1 MPLLAQSFSATD
13 PGHWPFV
20 CLLAGMITVIA
31 GITWFRLHAFV
42 ALILSAMMVGT
53 IDLLEPGNQA
63 SLSQWLL
70 AFENPMS
77 SLGVVAG
84 KIAWLIAMASIIGM
98 CMMESGAS
106 ERIVS
111 ALIHCFG
118 EKRTPWALMA
128 SGFILGI
135 PVFFDT
141 VFFLLIPLARGLAIR
156 TGKGYTASIMAIS
169 SGAVITHTL
178 VPPTPGPLFMAETL
192 DIPLATGIWAGLL
205 SGLPV
210 VIAALSA
217 GCFLNRHQRI
227 HVPQDLASEA
237 RSQAMGDGGTLPNL
251 IWSLLPVLLP
261 VLLIGSSTFS
271 GLSKNPESEPM
282 GWMAWLTFL
291 GNKQVAMTLSAA
303 CAVHLLMH
311 ERKMGLEALG
321 KRMAP
326 ALETAAIIILI
337 TAAGGAFGGTI
348 QAAGIGEAISHLSSR
363 LGMPLILVAWITAA
377 LMKTAQGSGTVSM
390 ITTTGIMASVLQ
402 GSPAL
407 SFHPIYLYLSIG
419 FGSGMISWM
428 NDSGFWVVCKL
439 SGMSERET
447 LKTWSLCL
455 ALIALM
461 GLCLTLAAASLWPM
475 V

>member
-1 MPLLAQSFSATD
+1 
-13 PGHWPFV
+13 
-20 CLLAGMITVIA
+20 
-31 GITWFRLHAFV
+31 
-42 ALILSAMMVGT
+42 
-53 IDLLEPGNQA
+53 
-63 SLSQWLL
+63 
-70 AFENPMS
+70 
-77 SLGVVAG
+77 
-84 KIAWLIAMASIIGM
+84 
-98 CMMESGAS
+98 
-106 ERIVS
+106 
-111 ALIHCFG
+111 
-118 EKRTPWALMA
+118 
-128 SGFILGI
+128 
-135 PVFFDT
+135 
-141 VFFLLIPLARGLAIR
+141 
-156 TGKGYTASIMAIS
+156 
-169 SGAVITHTL
+169 
-178 VPPTPGPLFMAETL
+178 
-192 DIPLATGIWAGLL
+192 
-205 SGLPV
+205 
-210 VIAALSA
+210 
-217 GCFLNRHQRI
+217 
-227 HVPQDLASEA
+227 
-237 RSQAMGDGGTLPNL
+237 
-251 IWSLLPVLLP
+251 
-261 VLLIGSSTFS
+261 
-271 GLSKNPESEPM
+271 
-282 GWMAWLTFL
+282 
-291 GNKQVAMTLSAA
+291 
-303 CAVHLLMH
+303 
-311 ERKMGLEALG
+311 
-321 KRMAP
+321 MAP